1 MMRAAG
7 AFTILL
13 AALSLGVCVLLE
25 RKRRRSC
32 LRQLCICLDLLEAEL
47 GTNAKPLADMFR
59 DLSSQSEGDMLHF
72 FHFLS
77 EGFAYLDRI
86 SFFELWKEAVCVY
99 LPQLT
104 SGEREE
110 LIHLGCVLG
119 KYELSRQCAALARSA
134 AFFRDELNRQR
145 ERGHGEDKLILALPT
160 ALGLLLVIFLL

>member
-1 MMRAAG
+1 M
-7 AFTILL
+7 
-13 AALSLGVCVLLE
+13 
-25 RKRRRSC
+25 
-32 LRQLCICLDLLEAEL
+32 
-47 GTNAKPLADMFR
+47 
-59 DLSSQSEGDMLHF
+59 
-72 FHFLS
+72 
-77 EGFAYLDRI
+77 
-86 SFFELWKEAVCVY
+86 CVY

-110 LIHLGCVLG
+110 LIHLGGVLG

>member
-1 MMRAAG
+1 MMRAVG

-13 AALSLGVCVLLE
+13 AALSLGVCILLE

-32 LRQLCICLDLLEAEL
+32 LRQLCTSLDLLEAEL

-86 SFFELWKEAVCVY
+86 SFFELWKEAVGLC

-104 SGEREE
+104 SRERDE
-110 LIHLGCVLG
+110 LIRLGGVLG
-119 KYELSRQCAALARSA
+119 KYELSRQCAALERCTS
-134 AFFRDELNRQR
+134 FLREELNRQQ
-145 ERGHGEDKLILALPT
+145 ERSRGEDKLMLALPT
-160 ALGLLLVIFLL
+160 ALGLLLVILLL